1 VLTATDSAGTVTTTY
16 DLLNRESTVTDPFG
30 QTLVYS
36 YDADNNVVEEQDSQ
50 GGTTTSVYDIFNE
63 LTSRTF
69 VSAGATLREDLAYN
83 ADGNTTT
90 LTRYSDAAGMQQ
102 VGQTVWTYDA
112 AQRVS
117 GITATGVGGVVETSF
132 GYNYDANDWLTSQ
145 TVTTGSGS
153 PVTTDYEYDGS
164 GEVTQAGNEH
174 FSYDL
179 GANQTTSPSGTDTIG
194 ADNELM
200 SDGTNTYQYDAVG
213 NLVTMTNL
221 STGDVW
227 TYSCDLDNRLVKVVE
242 QSSAGTTLMT
252 ASYGFDALG
261 DRITKSVWTAATG
274 TVTTNFGFDNGQVWD
289 DLSSTGT
296 VENRYV
302 LGDGPDNVLAQVTN
316 GTTVYWLVTDR
327 LGSVVMAVNGAGT
340 SVVEAMSYDAFGN
353 ETTTG
358 TVVTNRGYTGAMTDA
373 ETGMQYHSLGDGQQ
387 AGRVYDPTTGT
398 FTTRDPDGFGGG
410 QSDLYAYAGNDP
422 ANATDPT
429 GLAVGWYNRAWEA
442 LGGGWELG
450 LYGAWSTGLGKL
462 RENASKFSEE
472 EYLTFRHYDLANII

>member
-1 VLTATDSAGTVTTTY
+1 
-16 DLLNRESTVTDPFG
+16 
-30 QTLVYS
+30 
-36 YDADNNVVEEQDSQ
+36 
-50 GGTTTSVYDIFNE
+50 
-63 LTSRTF
+63 
-69 VSAGATLREDLAYN
+69 
-83 ADGNTTT
+83 
-90 LTRYSDAAGMQQ
+90 M
-102 VGQTVWTYDA
+102 GQTVWTYDA

-117 GITATGVGGVVETSF
+117 AITATGADGSVQTSY
-132 GYNYDANDWLTSQ
+132 GYSYDSNDWLTSQ

-153 PVTTDYEYDGS
+153 PVTTAYRYDGS

-179 GANQTTSPSGTDTIG
+179 DANQTSSPSGTDTIG

-227 TYSCDLDNRLVKVVE
+227 TYSYDLDNRLVKVVE
-242 QSSAGTTLMT
+242 QSSSGTMLMT
-252 ASYGFDALG
+252 ATYGFDALG

-274 TVTTNFGFDNGQVWD
+274 TVTTNFGFDNGQIWD

-296 VENRYV
+296 VQNRYI
-302 LGDGPDNVLAQVTN
+302 LGDGPDNVLAQVT

-327 LGSVVMAVNGAGT
+327 QGSVVLAVNGAGT
-340 SVVEAMSYDAFGN
+340 GVVEAMSYDAFGN

-358 TVVTNRGYTGAMTDA
+358 TVVTTRGYTGVMTDA

-398 FTTRDPDGFGGG
+398 FTTRDPDSFGGG
-410 QSDLYAYAGNDP
+410 QSNLYAYAANAPTNLVDP
-422 ANATDPT
+422 AGLDNIYVMFIPNSAVKDVSQTLTVKFYDKDNKDAPVGEVVYSGAIVATIKT
-429 GLAVGWYNRAWEA
+429 GKAGRPATLVFATGVKATISKA
-442 LGGGWELG
+442 LYDSGIIQDLG
-450 LYGAWSTGLGKL
+450 QPAEKDVTVPGA
-462 RENASKFSEE
+462 N
-472 EYLTFRHYDLANII
+472 